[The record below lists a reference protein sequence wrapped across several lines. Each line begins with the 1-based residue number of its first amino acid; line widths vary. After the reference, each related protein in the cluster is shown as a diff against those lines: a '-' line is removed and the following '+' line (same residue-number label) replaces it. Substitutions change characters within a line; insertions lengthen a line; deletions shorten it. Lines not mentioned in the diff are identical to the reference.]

1 MILLKKKVSSSNFF
15 LAKLKKILPFPPALI
30 LSVLFFMNFMNQKKL
45 SLLKSDVKF
54 KSCVLAASWFL
65 VSKIRRREINMS
77 HIENESEDIG
87 MVGLGPSRAGSSR
100 LRHNSTTAQDGAD
113 SIKTHR
119 SSFSA
124 KKGNTHLEVEALS
137 RHGVAEDP
145 FETDADASQS
155 TEGVHVIGARSR
167 GNPFREEDSNH
178 HIDLFVSPRAE
189 PSRPSF
195 QQRPGGIP
203 NLTAEVVFILV
214 CSTGQL
220 LFGFLTGNVAGLQL
234 ILVDLLKIQSS
245 QIPWLLGSFLLA
257 NGLSVI
263 ISGPMADVC
272 RPKHLICGAFAWQTL
287 WNIIGIFSLTNKY
300 LFFITRGGQGL
311 SVGVLVS
318 ASISVL
324 GRIYQPGLR
333 KTRIF
338 SIMAA
343 MSPLGYWLGT
353 LQGGAL
359 YHQPKWIFATSA
371 IISGL
376 GFASGM
382 YAIPNIRPS
391 TPGLGFKSFDFAGS
405 ILAVTGCALLVAGLT
420 QGPSASWKPYTIV
433 IVAFGLVSLIA
444 FFFVEQKVKRPLL
457 PLALWKVPGFTPLVI
472 SYL

>member
-1 MILLKKKVSSSNFF
+1 MT
-15 LAKLKKILPFPPALI
+15 
-30 LSVLFFMNFMNQKKL
+30 QKKT
-45 SLLKSDVKF
+45 
-54 KSCVLAASWFL
+54 
-65 VSKIRRREINMS
+65 SKIREKEKSDQSLCWTLFSWLFGIEIMS
-77 HIENESEDIG
+77 HMENESDDIG
-87 MVGLGPSRAGSSR
+87 MVGLGPPKASSSR
-100 LRHNSTTAQDGAD
+100 LRHNSTTAQDGSE
-113 SIKTHR
+113 SIKTLR

-124 KKGNTHLEVEALS
+124 KTGHTHLEVEALS
-137 RHGVAEDP
+137 RHGGVAEDP
-145 FETDADASQS
+145 FETDADHLQS
-155 TEGVHVIGARSR
+155 RTEGIQASESRSR
-167 GNPFREEDSNH
+167 SNNPFREEDGIINQYIES
-178 HIDLFVSPRAE
+178 FVSPRAE
-189 PSRPSF
+189 PSRPLF
-195 QQRPGGIP
+195 QQRPGEIP

-234 ILVDLLKIQSS
+234 ILVDMLNIRSS

-263 ISGPMADVC
+263 ISGPMADVF
-272 RPKHLICGAFAWQTL
+272 RPKYLICGAFAWQTL
-287 WNIIGIFSLTNKY
+287 WNIIGVFSLNNQY

-333 KTRIF
+333 KTRVF

-376 GFASGM
+376 GGACGV

-391 TPGLGFKSFDFAGS
+391 APGLGFKSFDFAGS
-405 ILAVTGCALLVAGLT
+405 TLAVTGCALLVAGLT
-420 QGPSASWKPYTIV
+420 QGPSANWKPYTIV
-433 IVAFGLVSLIA
+433 IVFIGLVSLVA
-444 FFFVEQKVKRPLL
+444 FFVVERKVQRPLL
-457 PLALWKVPGFTPLVI
+457 PPALWKVPGFTPLVI